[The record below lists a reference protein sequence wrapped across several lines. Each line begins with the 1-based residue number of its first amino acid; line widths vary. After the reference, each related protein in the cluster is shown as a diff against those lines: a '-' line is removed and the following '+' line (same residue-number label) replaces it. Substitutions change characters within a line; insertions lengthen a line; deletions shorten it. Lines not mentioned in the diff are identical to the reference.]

1 MPPNY
6 SSIVGV
12 CINGGSGDLL
22 SSGALGSAATGL
34 IGLRT
39 FLTNLNSFDA
49 VAINTQVDNAW
60 NPVANL
66 INNYYSGKVLDFN
79 SPSDQAIL

>member
-1 MPPNY
+1 
-6 SSIVGV
+6 
-12 CINGGSGDLL
+12 
-22 SSGALGSAATGL
+22 L